1 MAGNEKGVEILAKFY
16 HEDNGECFSNP
27 GMGWVI
33 HHDIRKG
40 KKDGNEPDHYENLDN
55 VALLSWWAHLQ
66 QREEDFTFEDLDAS
80 VAKWKGLGKKLQ
92 FRISSDPM
100 LYDGQGQGAPDWLYE
115 KYNVPFQAVQE
126 DGYKT
131 RYPDYLNP
139 DYQKALRRFLCA
151 LADRYGDEEALETV
165 DLRAYGAW
173 GEWHSGYQHPT
184 YAQHAAA
191 LRSLIDAWE
200 YAFSGK
206 KTLILSCSYEWMK
219 DRKPPLHAP
228 KSYEEYLYWSGF
240 DYAMTK
246 PGISLRRDG
255 IGGAV
260 KIWDARLMREF
271 YRSGRRLPMI
281 AEYFNGYTIKNSDAG
296 SRGYFVEDTVEEAL
310 MLHPNYMM
318 LMWDSVQFYEER
330 PDLIEHG
337 LKRMGYRLLP
347 ESVEIPEVCG
357 EEAYITLVHSWVNR
371 GAGRFCAGG
380 HLKIRIAGQV
390 TEEKGFDPGAL
401 SEGERKVYRTPVKA
415 PEHVNDGVYPVEF
428 AVCGYGGQSIRLP
441 LDGRSED
448 GYYPVGNLII
458 ARKNKGM

>member
-1 MAGNEKGVEILAKFY
+1 
-16 HEDNGECFSNP
+16 
-27 GMGWVI
+27 MGWVI

-40 KKDGNEPDHYENLDN
+40 KKDTNEPDHYENLDN

-66 QREEDFTFEDLDAS
+66 REEKEFSFEDLDAS
-80 VAKWKGLGKKLQ
+80 IEKWKSRGKKLQ
-92 FRISSDPM
+92 FRISTDPM

-115 KYNVPFQAVQE
+115 KYGVAYQAVHE
-126 DGYKT
+126 DGYST

-151 LADRYGDEEALETV
+151 LADRYGDEPALETV
-165 DLRAYGAW
+165 DLRGYGAW

-219 DRKPPLHAP
+219 DRNPPLHAP
-228 KSYEEYLYWSGF
+228 ESYEEYLYWSGF
-240 DYAMTK
+240 DYALKK
-246 PGISLRRDG
+246 PGRSLRRDG

-260 KIWDARLMREF
+260 KIWDAKLMRDF
-271 YRSGRRLPMI
+271 YESGKRLPMI
-281 AEYFNGYTIKNSDAG
+281 AEFFNGYLIKNSPEG

-310 MLHPNYMM
+310 LLHPNYMM
-318 LMWDSVQFYEER
+318 LMWDSVQFYEQR

-347 ESVEIPEVCG
+347 FAVEIPEAGG
-357 EEAYITLVHSWVNR
+357 EGWITIVHSWVNR
-371 GAGRFCAGG
+371 GAGRFCSEGS
-380 HLKIRIAGQV
+380 LKIRIAGQV
-390 TEEKGFDPGAL
+390 TEERGFVPGEL
-401 SEGERKVYRTPVKA
+401 SEDQPRTYRTPVKV
-415 PEHVNDGVYPVEF
+415 PEGLEPKAYPVEF
-428 AVCGYGGQSIRLP
+428 AVCGYGGEHIRLP
-441 LDGRSED
+441 LEGRSED
-448 GYYPVGNLII
+448 GFYPVGMLCV
-458 ARKNKGM
+458 RERGCM